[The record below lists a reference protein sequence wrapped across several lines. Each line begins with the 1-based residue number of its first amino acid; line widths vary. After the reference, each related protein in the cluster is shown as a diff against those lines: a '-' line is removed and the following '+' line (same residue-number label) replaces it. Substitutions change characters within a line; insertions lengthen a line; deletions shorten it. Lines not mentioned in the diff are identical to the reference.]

1 MQLKEF
7 NKNSIETLKEKT
19 PDIYKPVLHVSLPFF
34 RAHKVLFD
42 KGESI
47 LKEEFNLTQSEL
59 DVISCLYYSNEENYT
74 LTPTKLYEFMFFSS
88 GGMTKL
94 LKKLEEKVLIKRVDS
109 KEDKRVKNVQL
120 TKEGIDIT
128 LRAIDRII
136 SFEDNYFNKLDN
148 KEQKEFARL
157 LNKLLD

>member
-19 PDIYKPVLHVSLPFF
+19 PHIYKSVLHVTLPFF

-42 KGESI
+42 KGESV

-59 DVISCLYYSNEENYT
+59 DVISCLYYSSEEEHT
-74 LTPTKLYEFMFFSS
+74 LTPTKLYELMLFSS

-94 LKKLEEKVLIKRVDS
+94 LKKLEEKELIKRVDS

-120 TKEGIDIT
+120 TKKGIDIM
-128 LRAIDRII
+128 LSAIDRII
-136 SFEDNYFNKLDN
+136 SFEDDYFNKLDN
-148 KEQKEFARL
+148 KEQKEFAKL